1 MPAIGIGYATIFGLS
16 GAALGTVVVSLAVPT
31 AANAYLLAQRMGG
44 DAKLM
49 AEIITLQTM
58 GAALTLTAWLAL
70 LAIV

>member
-1 MPAIGIGYATIFGLS
+1 M
-16 GAALGTVVVSLAVPT
+16 AVPT